1 MSDSPQT
8 SKRKTGRSFINAN
21 RRGFLQGAA
30 VASGAAATGVAT
42 TVAGSDVSVDDADNA
57 VAESKGY
64 ELTDHIREYYKRA
77 RF

>member
-1 MSDSPQT
+1 MSESPQD
-8 SKRKTGRSFINAN
+8 KKAKTAPAFINAN

-42 TVAGSDVSVDDADNA
+42 TVASSEVAVDTPIDVKADA
-57 VAESKGY
+57 KGY
-64 ELTDHIREYYKRA
+64 ELTDHIRKYYKRA

>member
-1 MSDSPQT
+1 MKDTPE
-8 SKRKTGRSFINAN
+8 KTGPAFINAN

-42 TVAGSDVSVDDADNA
+42 VVTASGDTTLDSVADVPTKG
-57 VAESKGY
+57 KGY
-64 ELTDHIREYYKRA
+64 ELTDHIKKYYKRA